1 MNMWDTYEAR
11 IRNSGSNQREV
22 TLRREKHWLETR
34 LKDSLSYHMAT
45 VDGVRREV
53 AIINS
58 DNLNE
63 KLMYS
68 MPGEDIRNGSIVEW
82 MNNHWTVV
90 EKDANNEIYTKV
102 KLLQCNYLLKWI
114 AIENGEPVIK
124 KRWCT
129 IDDGTKYMTGQ
140 LNDRHF
146 IVVTGDT
153 RVAMT
158 ITRDSET
165 AKFNRQ
171 SRFLIGDPEASTIQ
185 AFKLTKPLSVGNTY
199 NGDGILKF
207 VLSEDNT
214 TDYDNFDLMIP
225 DYYKYFPDE
234 DGYRDTV
241 LEEVSDDI
249 KVEGGVYI

>member
-114 AIENGEPVIK
+114 VIENGEPVIK
-124 KRWCT
+124 ERWCT
-129 IDDGTKYMTGQ
+129 IDDGTKLETHHWCVDSLAYWKRYVKTTPLFAGNSLEPYHRNGMANSYKRNGLKTMRIGQ
-140 LNDRHF
+140 SAGKLR
-146 IVVTGDT
+146 IEEPSTTT
-153 RVAMT
+153 R
-158 ITRDSET
+158 
-165 AKFNRQ
+165 
-171 SRFLIGDPEASTIQ
+171 
-185 AFKLTKPLSVGNTY
+185 
-199 NGDGILKF
+199 
-207 VLSEDNT
+207 
-214 TDYDNFDLMIP
+214 
-225 DYYKYFPDE
+225 
-234 DGYRDTV
+234 
-241 LEEVSDDI
+241 
-249 KVEGGVYI
+249 